1 MRQSLP
7 LGRLAG
13 IPIGVNWTVLVIL
26 ALIAN
31 IVAQSI
37 LPQADAGRPAGVY
50 WAIGIPTAL
59 LFLASLLAHE
69 VAHALVARRKGVPV
83 RSITLWV
90 LGGVTQLG
98 GETRSARADLEI
110 AAAGPLASLAVGGV
124 LILATLAANS
134 VGAPALVGAALG
146 WIGAMNVLLAVFNL
160 LPGAPLDGGRILR
173 SLSWMRHGDRSRAD
187 RLATRAGQVLG
198 VGLIGAGFAEALILG
213 QLGGLWL
220 SLIGWFLIWAA
231 GVEGRTAVLRDA
243 AEGMRMRDLMTHEPE
258 CVPAWSPIGRFVDAV
273 ALGSRQFVFPVVGMN
288 GEPTGVVS
296 LERLSAV
303 PSTLTGERVESVA
316 VALPPEYLAD
326 PEDPVTSLLGRPPI
340 AGMVLAVVVSYGRVV
355 GMVTIEDLEWL
366 IRRSRLPRRAPSSAA

>member
-1 MRQSLP
+1 MRQSLR
-7 LGRLAG
+7 LGRVAG
-13 IPIGVNWTVLVIL
+13 IPIGVNWTVFVIL

-31 IVAQSI
+31 VVAQSI
-37 LPQADAGRPAGVY
+37 LPKADAGRPASVY

-69 VAHALVARRKGVPV
+69 IAHALVARRKGVPV

-110 AAAGPLASLAVGGV
+110 AAAGPLASLAAGGV
-124 LILATLAANS
+124 LILATFAANS

-146 WIGAMNVLLAVFNL
+146 WIGGMNLLLAVFNL

-173 SLSWMRHGDRSRAD
+173 SLSWMRHGDRARAD
-187 RLATRAGQVLG
+187 RVATRAGQVLG
-198 VGLIGAGFAEALILG
+198 GALIGVGFAEALILG

-220 SLIGWFLIWAA
+220 ALVGWFLIWAA

-243 AEGMRMRDLMTHEPE
+243 AEGMRMRDLMIHEPQ
-258 CVPAWSPIGRFVDAV
+258 CVPAWSPIGRFAHAV
-273 ALGSRQFVFPVVGMN
+273 ALGSRQSVFPVVGMN

-296 LERLSAV
+296 LEGLSAV
-303 PSTLTGERVESVA
+303 PHGDERVESVA
-316 VALPPEYLAD
+316 TRLPPEYLAD
-326 PEDPVTSLLGRPPI
+326 PEDPVASLLGRPPL
-340 AGMVLAVVVSYGRVV
+340 AGAVLAVVVSYGRVV
-355 GMVTIEDLEWL
+355 GMITTEDLAWL
-366 IRRSRLPRRAPSSAA
+366 IRQARLRQRTAA